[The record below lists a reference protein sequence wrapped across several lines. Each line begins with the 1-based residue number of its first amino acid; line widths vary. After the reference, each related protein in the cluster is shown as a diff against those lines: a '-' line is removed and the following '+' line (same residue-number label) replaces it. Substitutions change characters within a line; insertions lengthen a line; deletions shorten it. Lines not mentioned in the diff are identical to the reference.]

1 MSRARSIRR
10 RAWFEWALAL
20 AAVVL
25 AAVTLVWHDWIE
37 VVLGID
43 PDEDS
48 GAVEWAI
55 VVGLAL
61 VAFVAAVSGSH
72 ELRRARLRLHV

>member
-1 MSRARSIRR
+1 M
-10 RAWFEWALAL
+10 

-25 AAVTLVWHDWIE
+25 AAVTLVWRDWIE
-37 VVLGID
+37 IVFGVD
-43 PDEDS
+43 PDEGS

-61 VAFVAAVSGSH
+61 VAFLAAVAGSY
-72 ELRRARLRLHV
+72 ELRRARVRPDV